1 MEDILES
8 VTKDQPGWTCDPCE
22 VQQNN
27 DPPSTN
33 LVDLISIFNQRCGF
47 PDVDDSKEPP
57 GEEDSAAGSL
67 DIFLAFNPSESE
79 LKISQMPDASDF
91 GEPCDMAEI
100 LRELGV
106 DQARHQPKPPDISG
120 GLGRRQNKRD
130 LVQLEHFVVQSMR
143 LMVYQGQLCVYEE
156 PCWKRLSDH
165 VAETKIRAVLEKS
178 GHGNCLTRQ
187 DYRSIHQN
195 LLINPELQVEDEL
208 APAEG
213 KLNFLDGTFDLTKH
227 RLYAH
232 NPDDYF
238 FTVIRVKY
246 CDIKSCSGND
256 FETFVQ
262 QLSDGDPN
270 VRQQLLE
277 LTALT
282 ILGKQV
288 KYFYALLGESNTGKT
303 QFGRFLEELVGRENV
318 ESVRGVHD
326 FANQWTVGALSGKL
340 LATCLDIPD
349 TSLPKEA
356 VGTIKQF
363 VGDDP
368 VKGERKNKNPFT
380 FYRKPMLLF
389 AGNHPIRIPNVAQ
402 EQALLNRMVVI
413 PFRNPVSEQQ
423 MEQALYKKLLDEAP
437 YIVGQALDAYEKLVR
452 NNFQVTRS
460 EIPPEYAPQEGQQEV
475 QQALDFLEQHCR
487 PAPNVETATADIYAR
502 YRQVVGDEN
511 ALEPKRFT
519 SILYKWAQKQNWVAY
534 EKRTNRMERRGYS
547 GLCLT

>member
-1 MEDILES
+1 M
-8 VTKDQPGWTCDPCE
+8 
-22 VQQNN
+22 
-27 DPPSTN
+27 
-33 LVDLISIFNQRCGF
+33 
-47 PDVDDSKEPP
+47 
-57 GEEDSAAGSL
+57 
-67 DIFLAFNPSESE
+67 FLALNSSESGPE
-79 LKISQMPDASDF
+79 VSQALDASDF
-91 GEPCDMAEI
+91 GEPCDMAEV

-130 LVQLEHFVVQSMR
+130 LVQLEHFVIQSMR
-143 LMVYQGQLCVYEE
+143 WMVYQGQLCLYEK

-165 VAETKIRAVLEKS
+165 LAETKIRAILERS
-178 GHGNCLTRQ
+178 GHDSCLTRQ
-187 DYRSIHQN
+187 DYRVIRQN
-195 LLINPELQVEDEL
+195 LLINPALQVEHEL
-208 APAEG
+208 PPAED
-213 KLNFLDGTFDLTKH
+213 KLNFLDGTFDLNQH
-227 RLYAH
+227 RLYSH

-256 FETFVQ
+256 YEAFVQ

-282 ILGKQV
+282 ILGKQI

-349 TSLPKEA
+349 TPLPKEA

-389 AGNHPIRIPNVAQ
+389 AGNHPIRIPNAAQ
-402 EQALLNRMVVI
+402 EQALLNRMVIV
-413 PFRNPVSEQQ
+413 PFRNPISEQR

-437 YIVGQALDAYEKLVR
+437 YIVGQALDAYENLVR

-460 EIPPEYAPQEGQQEV
+460 EIPPEYAPQEGQQDV
-475 QQALDFLEQHCR
+475 QQALNFLEQHCR
-487 PAPNVETATADIYAR
+487 PAPGVETATEDIYNH
-502 YRQVVGDEN
+502 YRQTVGDEN
-511 ALEPKRFT
+511 ALAPRKFA
-519 SILYKWAQKQNWVAY
+519 SILYKWAQEQNWVSY
-534 EKRTNRMERRGYS
+534 EKRTNKMERRGYS

>member
-1 MEDILES
+1 M
-8 VTKDQPGWTCDPCE
+8 
-22 VQQNN
+22 
-27 DPPSTN
+27 
-33 LVDLISIFNQRCGF
+33 
-47 PDVDDSKEPP
+47 DDFKELP
-57 GEEDSAAGSL
+57 GEEDDAAGIL
-67 DIFLAFNPSESE
+67 NMLLVLNPSESGPE
-79 LKISQMPDASDF
+79 IPLALDASDF
-91 GEPCDMAEI
+91 GKPCDMAEV
-100 LRELGV
+100 LHELGI

-213 KLNFLDGTFDLTKH
+213 KLNFLDGTFDLNKH
-227 RLYAH
+227 RLYSH

-256 FETFVQ
+256 FEAFVQ

-303 QFGRFLEELVGRENV
+303 QFGRFLDELVGRENV

-326 FANQWTVGALSGKL
+326 FANQWTVGALNGKL

-349 TSLPKEA
+349 TPMPKEA

-389 AGNHPIRIPNVAQ
+389 AGNHPVRIPNAAQ
-402 EQALLNRMVVI
+402 EQALLNRMVIV

-437 YIVGQALDAYEKLVR
+437 YIVGQALEAYENLVA

-460 EIPPEYAPQEGQQEV
+460 EVPPEYAPQESRQEV
-475 QQALDFLEQHCR
+475 QQALNFLEQHCR
-487 PAPNVETATADIYAR
+487 PVPGAETATEDIYNC
-502 YRQVVGDEN
+502 YRQAVEDGN
-511 ALEPKRFT
+511 ALSAVDFAR
-519 SILYKWAQKQNWVAY
+519 ILSKWAQKWGGVSSV
-534 EKRTNRMERRGYS
+534 KRTNGMDRRGYS
-547 GLCLT
+547 GLYLI

>member
-1 MEDILES
+1 MAS
-8 VTKDQPGWTCDPCE
+8 VAEGQSGWTCDSYE

-27 DPPSTN
+27 KLSSTD
-33 LVDLISIFNQRCGF
+33 LVDLISIFNRGCDF
-47 PDVDDSKEPP
+47 LDVDDSEAPS
-57 GEEDSAAGSL
+57 GEENSVASSL
-67 DIFLAFNPSESE
+67 DILLALSPSESE
-79 LKISQMPDASDF
+79 LEISQTPDVPDF
-91 GEPCDMAEI
+91 GEPCDMVEV
-100 LRELGV
+100 LHELGI
-106 DQARHQPKPPDISG
+106 DQTRHQPKPPDISG

-156 PCWKRLSDH
+156 PCWKKLSDH

-178 GHGNCLTRQ
+178 GHGSCLTRQ
-187 DYRSIHQN
+187 DYRSIRQN
-195 LLINPELQVEDEL
+195 LLINPELQMEDEL
-208 APAEG
+208 APAED
-213 KLNFLDGTFDLTKH
+213 KLNFLDGTLDLNQH
-227 RLYAH
+227 RLCPHDPA
-232 NPDDYF
+232 DYF

-246 CDIKSCSGND
+246 RDIKTCPGEI
-256 FETFVQ
+256 FEAFVQ
-262 QLSDGDPN
+262 QISNRDSN

-389 AGNHPIRIPNVAQ
+389 AGNHPIRIPNAAQ